1 MVLKYAH
8 LASDHLAPY
17 VERMSGLRL
26 QARLENYVMH
36 RDLRDVNLM
45 GQPGCYPH
53 RFELQLSF
61 EFKQTRRD
69 QSFHGPGISQVAT

>member
-1 MVLKYAH
+1 
-8 LASDHLAPY
+8 
-17 VERMSGLRL
+17 
-26 QARLENYVMH
+26 
-36 RDLRDVNLM
+36 LM